1 MTTYADPGTPPA
13 RHHILNIDEGM
24 DRLMGDQRLYM
35 QLLRRFRQDYQHVT
49 GQVRQALA
57 QGDTEGARR
66 RVHSLKGAAGMI
78 GAQEVQQLALA
89 TEQAFLSAGL
99 ELRANLELLDAA
111 LAGLLRVLDAYLQDT
126 VDGPGAIRHTRSLL
140 LVRLQ
145 CLGGQAVLTIRDDG
159 PGIPAEQRRHLFQ
172 AFAASTSAG
181 GSGLGLAICHEI
193 VMSLGGRIELL
204 DRGAAERVEGLD
216 AVVHL
221 ALADN
226 RAP

>member
-1 MTTYADPGTPPA
+1 MTTYADPGTSPA
-13 RHHILNIDEGM
+13 RQHILNIDEGM

-49 GQVRQALA
+49 GQVRRALA
-57 QGDTEGARR
+57 QGDKEGARR

-126 VDGPGAIRHTRSLL
+126 VDGPGAIGHTRSPAGPETHALL
-140 LVRLQ
+140 ARLAFLLDEGNGDAIDLLEQ
-145 CLGGQAVLTIRDDG
+145 SATVLADCLGVAR
-159 PGIPAEQRRHLFQ
+159 FQ
-172 AFAASTSAG
+172 EVASAA
-181 GSGLGLAICHEI
+181 HQF
-193 VMSLGGRIELL
+193 
-204 DRGAAERVEGLD
+204 DFEG
-216 AVVHL
+216 
-221 ALADN
+221 ALAAL
-226 RAP
+226 RPALAG